1 MPETLTLRIHYP
13 LEEGDLLLRTDGD
26 WEADI
31 QPAAVGPERTW
42 FDFPLTL
49 AQHYSY
55 YKPILRRGDEILWS
69 KGENYLAVPDER
81 PVRDVYPHFLDDHTS
96 SVDALV
102 HLASKTSE
110 RTHALRVFTPPGYA
124 ENHLESFP
132 VLYMQDGQNLFFPQ
146 EAFAGQSWMIA
157 ETLPLLNAMS
167 LIRKAIVVGIY
178 PQDRLADYTEPGYAD
193 YGRYLVDEVKP
204 WVDTHY
210 RTLKDAPN
218 TVVMGS
224 SLGGVVSFYLA
235 WQWPEVFGHA
245 GCLSSTFGYRDDLME
260 RVATEEKRP
269 IKLYLDSGWPGD
281 NFEATYAMRNHL
293 LERGY
298 QEGSDL
304 LYLAFP
310 WAQHNEQNW
319 AMRAHIPF
327 QHFFAV
333 KIRG

>member
-1 MPETLTLRIHYP
+1 MLESLTLRIHYP
-13 LEEGDLLLRTDGD
+13 LEDGDLLLRTDRD
-26 WEADI
+26 WNADVHPTREAPD
-31 QPAAVGPERTW
+31 RTW

-49 AQHYSY
+49 EQHYNY
-55 YKPILRRGDEILWS
+55 YKPIVRRGGEVLWS
-69 KGENYLAVPDER
+69 KGENYLAVPNASG
-81 PVRDVYPHFLDDHTS
+81 VRDVYPHFFDDATS
-96 SVDALV
+96 SVDTLV
-102 HLASKTSE
+102 HLPSKTSA

-124 ENHLESFP
+124 ENTLASYP

-146 EAFAGQSWMIA
+146 EAFAGQTWKIP
-157 ETLPLLNAMS
+157 ETLRLLDAMN
-167 LIRKAIVVGIY
+167 LIRRAITVGIY
-178 PQDRLADYTEPGYAD
+178 PQERIADYTRPGYEE
-193 YGRYLVDEVKP
+193 YGRYLAEEVKP
-204 WVDTHY
+204 WVDANY
-210 RTLKDAPN
+210 RSLTDAPN
-218 TVVMGS
+218 TVVIGS

-245 GCLSSTFGYRDDLME
+245 GCLSSTFGYKDDLME
-260 RVATEEKRP
+260 RVATEERRP

-293 LERGY
+293 LDRGY

-327 QHFFAV
+327 QHFF
-333 KIRG
+333 RG